1 MATTVQA
8 QTKRPRGDLITAYGE
23 ISPFAEAYRT
33 LRISLLQGEGKA
45 PWSVGVSGIHPAHG
59 ATTTVANLGLITA
72 ETGLRVI
79 LVDADLYKPSLH
91 RVFDLSNEPGLSGLL
106 EGKTSVNETL
116 YAVGGNPQLRV
127 LPAGPKV
134 RNPAAL
140 LRPNR
145 INELLHELR
154 EWCDLLVMDLPSV
167 GAVAYSS
174 FLASFLD
181 GMLLVIRADTPR
193 LDVEQTVKRRLQNAH
208 VLGIVLN
215 RVPVSRGEGSA
226 YRYYARD
233 DA

>member
-1 MATTVQA
+1 VVTTA
-8 QTKRPRGDLITAYGE
+8 QPKKQRGDLITAYGE

-33 LRISLLQGEGKA
+33 LRISVLQGNGKA
-45 PWSVGVSGIHPAHG
+45 PWSVGISGIHPAHG

-72 ETGLRVI
+72 ETGMRVI
-79 LVDADLYKPSLH
+79 LLDADLYKPSLH
-91 RVFDLSNEPGLSGLL
+91 RVFEVSNDLGLSAIL
-106 EGKTSVNETL
+106 EGKAKINDTL
-116 YAVGGNPQLRV
+116 FAAPDLPLLRI
-127 LPAGPKV
+127 LPAGAKV

-154 EWCDLLVMDLPSV
+154 DWCDLLIMDLPSV

-181 GMLLVIRADTPR
+181 AVLLVIRADTPR
-193 LDVEQTVKRRLQNAH
+193 MDVEQTVKRRLQNAH

-215 RVPVSRGEGSA
+215 RVPVARGDGSA
-226 YRYYARD
+226 YRYYAKEE
-233 DA
+233 A